1 MTVPSYQFV
10 KNCEWKSNP
19 SWEKENMRYPL
30 ISLLSYTLHFPVQA
44 MTESWA
50 QLVDEFQ
57 PHSFIYLQPIFSEIA
72 EQTRHILAL

>member
-10 KNCEWKSNP
+10 KNCEWKRNP
-19 SWEKENMRYPL
+19 SWEKENLRYPL

-57 PHSFIYLQPIFSEIA
+57 PHSFIYLQPIFFEIA
-72 EQTRHILAL
+72 EQTRHSLAL

>member
-1 MTVPSYQFV
+1 
-10 KNCEWKSNP
+10 
-19 SWEKENMRYPL
+19 MRYPL
-30 ISLLSYTLHFPVQA
+30 ISLLPHTLHFPVQA